1 MVQIYDFFLLYRKKN
16 VYFFCYFGNNTY
28 LCNMIK
34 TLRYIYIL
42 FSIALVAGTLTGC
55 DKLSDDDDA
64 VVELLP
70 GTWAFSYELQS
81 EEETGLSFNYD
92 HVIFRKDS
100 TVTITYPDGQMD
112 GKYRAGNVEIRIEGR
127 LADGQD
133 RLMHWIIQSFSNKQI
148 KAEYKFEYNEQSV
161 TALVTLDRTDDLE
174 K

>member
-1 MVQIYDFFLLYRKKN
+1 MKKIGYIFLL
-16 VYFFCYFGNNTY
+16 
-28 LCNMIK
+28 L
-34 TLRYIYIL
+34 
-42 FSIALVAGTLTGC
+42 SIVLMVGTLASC

-64 VVELLP
+64 VAEILP

-81 EEETGLSFNYD
+81 AEEIGLSFSYD

-112 GKYRAGNVEIRIEGR
+112 GKYRAGSAEIRIEGK

-133 RLMHWIIQSFSNKQI
+133 RLMHWVILTFSNKQI
-148 KAEYKFEYNEQSV
+148 KAEYKFEFNEQSV
-161 TALVTLDRTDDLE
+161 TALVTLDRTDDIE